1 MSAAKLLSSALR
13 LYDSKKYD
21 AALPVLEKVIAAEP
35 NNPIAHFKAAVC
47 LRLHARDFDRSK
59 AHFERSIAL
68 KPTADAIC
76 ALGVLLHTDLNKP
89 DEAIAKYNQA
99 LGVEPS
105 HALSHFNLATVYLDS
120 QDYNKSIVHFELA
133 ASHGLQQAR
142 VRLAEVRTK
151 LLCEADRPPAYSPAP
166 EYTTARS
173 SGEVATLISSLGWPQ
188 YAALF
193 SAQGI
198 DGIFLSTAYLDNDI
212 MAELGIASPI
222 HRVQIRS
229 ALAKHY
235 PAQSKA
241 HEVQPRDWSAE
252 QTAAWIKSLGLG
264 EHAPAF
270 QRLRIDG
277 PFLRDMGLSDDV
289 LAELGVVSTIARTR
303 LQRAVNDVF
312 SCVVEQ
318 SI

>member
-1 MSAAKLLSSALR
+1 MPAAKLLSSALR
-13 LYDSKKYD
+13 LYDNKKYD
-21 AALPVLEKVIAAEP
+21 AALPVLEKVLSAEP
-35 NNPIAHFKAAVC
+35 NNPVAHFKAAVC
-47 LRLHARDFDRSK
+47 LRLHTRDFARSK

-76 ALGVLLHTDLNKP
+76 ALGVLLHADLNKP
-89 DEAIAKYNQA
+89 DEAIVKYNEA
-99 LGVEPS
+99 LGTDPS
-105 HALSHFNLATVYLDS
+105 HALSHFNLASLYLDR
-120 QDYNKSIVHFELA
+120 QDFNQAIAHFELA
-133 ASHGLQQAR
+133 AGNGLQQAR

-151 LLCEADRPPAYSPAP
+151 LLSEADRPPAYSPAP
-166 EYTTARS
+166 EYTAARS

-188 YAALF
+188 YAPLF

-198 DGIFLSTAYLDNDI
+198 DGVFLSTAYLDDDI
-212 MAELGIASPI
+212 MAELGITSPI

-229 ALAKHY
+229 ALSKHY
-235 PAQSKA
+235 PAQAKSPEILPK
-241 HEVQPRDWSAE
+241 DWSAE

-277 PFLRDMGLSDDV
+277 SFLRDMGLSDDV
-289 LAELGVVSTIARTR
+289 LAELGVVSVIARTR
-303 LQRAVNDVF
+303 LQRAVKDAF
-312 SCVVEQ
+312 SGIVEQ